1 MTGRGNRGRARA
13 GAAMLA
19 ALSLALAVP
28 AVGAADEGSPSGACD
43 PIDPA
48 VCLQPWPNDYFT
60 VPDASTP
67 TGRRLNLDPLSMPR
81 NRVGKPIDPTDMN
94 RADGFSPGNPIITR
108 VPGLDGPEAFRRTGA
123 VPITD
128 MARYADRDQPLV
140 VIDAATGKRHPVWS
154 EIDST
159 ATSAANVNLIVRPA
173 VNFREGHRYIV
184 ALRRL
189 RRADGSI
196 IPAPSGF
203 RVYRDRLAT
212 DQPAVEARR
221 PHMES
226 LFARLA
232 DSKVARRDLYLA
244 WDFTVA
250 SRQSLTDRMLAIRD
264 AAFSELKD
272 ANLADLKADGDSPR
286 FTVDKRTDFPDGKI
300 AREVEGTVTVPC
312 YLNLPGCP
320 PGATFQLD
328 AGGKPIRIP
337 GNTIDARYTCRIPRS
352 ALEPGRT
359 PAPSLYGHGLFGS
372 RGEIHQGQLT
382 DLGGELQHDVL
393 RHRLDRDVVR
403 RPAAGRHAARSGG
416 APGGAREA
424 LPAQLRPPGHAD
436 DPGRPVGLPQAR
448 RPRAAGDAR
457 LHVPGTGDD
466 SKGFN
471 SDPAFQRANGTG
483 VIDTTR
489 LFYDGNSQGGII
501 GGALAAVE
509 PDLDRA
515 SSASRG

>member
-1 MTGRGNRGRARA
+1 MTGRGNRGRTRA

-28 AVGAADEGSPSGACD
+28 AVSAADEGSPSGACD

-67 TGRRLNLDPLSMPR
+67 TGRRLDLDPLSMPR

-128 MARYADRDQPLV
+128 MARYADRDQPIV

-159 ATSAANVNLIVRPA
+159 ATSAANVNLIVRPT

-232 DSKVARRDLYLA
+232 DSKIARRDLYLA

-250 SRQSLTDRMLAIRD
+250 SRAVADRPD
-264 AAFSELKD
+264 A
-272 ANLADLKADGDSPR
+272 GDSRRRLRRAQGRQPGRPEGGRRLTQVHGRQAHRLPR
-286 FTVDKRTDFPDGKI
+286 RQDRPRGRGHGHGALLPQPSRVPARRDVPARRRRQADPDPGQHDRRPLHLPHP
-300 AREVEGTVTVPC
+300 ALGAGTGPAT
-312 YLNLPGCP
+312 PG
-320 PGATFQLD
+320 
-328 AGGKPIRIP
+328 
-337 GNTIDARYTCRIPRS
+337 PRS
-352 ALEPGRT
+352 TAM
-359 PAPSLYGHGLFGS
+359 ACS
-372 RGEIHQGQLT
+372 
-382 DLGGELQHDVL
+382 
-393 RHRLDRDVVR
+393 
-403 RPAAGRHAARSGG
+403 AAAARST
-416 APGGAREA
+416 RVSS
-424 LPAQLRPPGHAD
+424 RTW
-436 DPGRPVGLPQAR
+436 
-448 RPRAAGDAR
+448 AA
-457 LHVPGTGDD
+457 
-466 SKGFN
+466 
-471 SDPAFQRANGTG
+471 
-483 VIDTTR
+483 TTT
-489 LFYDGNSQGGII
+489 
-501 GGALAAVE
+501 
-509 PDLDRA
+509 
-515 SSASRG
+515 